1 MSEQTRERG
10 QGPAAEAERRAVV
23 VGAGMAGVQTVV
35 ALREQGFTGAVTLI
49 GAEPHQPYDRPPLSK
64 AVLLGT
70 AEGSAF
76 DVDFEALGITL
87 RLGCE
92 ALGVRPGEHVLDTS
106 EGPVP
111 YDVLVLAT
119 GAEPVRL
126 PGAEGVPG
134 VHLLRTLDDA
144 ERLRPVLTRQHDIVV
159 VGAGWIG
166 AEFATAAR
174 EAGCAVTVVEA
185 ADRPLADALPA
196 EVAAPMT
203 AWYADAG
210 AELRTRAR
218 VARVEPGGPGESG
231 RVVLDDGTRLAAGA
245 VVVGIGARPATGWLA
260 GSGIALGAHGE
271 VLADDRLR
279 TSAPDVHAVGDCAS
293 FPSARY
299 GERLL
304 VHHWDN
310 ALQGPRTVA
319 ADIVGAPAGE
329 TPAAL
334 RPGAVLL
341 VRAVRSLRPVRRSS
355 HGRRHH
361 PVARRPGESGVDGL
375 LAARGPPG
383 RPAGG
388 GPPPRPGAGQAPDPG
403 GYADGPGAADR
414 PGEAA
419 EGGDGRGVVGFPTVS
434 ARWQAGGVTEIDAK
448 TDALVPAWLTVPD
461 IAEMLGVEVTR
472 VRQLIKEGQL
482 IAVRRGENRALHIP
496 AAFIDEDKVVKG
508 LVGTLTLLRDDG
520 FTAEEML
527 EWLFTPD
534 PSLPGTPAQALTEN
548 RGTEVKRRAQALAV

>member
-1 MSEQTRERG
+1 MSEQTQERTRQRE
-10 QGPAAEAERRAVV
+10 ADAERRVVV
-23 VGAGMAGVQTVV
+23 VGAGMAGVQTAV
-35 ALREQGFTGAVTLI
+35 ALREQGFTGTVTLI

-92 ALGVRPGEHVLDTS
+92 ALGVHLAEHVLDTS
-106 EGPVP
+106 AGPVP
-111 YDVLVLAT
+111 YDALVLAT

-126 PGAEGVPG
+126 PGTEGVPG

-144 ERLRPVLTRQHDIVV
+144 ERLRPVLARQHDVVV

-185 ADRPLADALPA
+185 ADRPLAGALPD

-210 AELRTRAR
+210 AVLRTH
-218 VARVEPGGPGESG
+218 ARVERVESGGGPGEPG
-231 RVVLDDGTRLAAGA
+231 HVVVLDDGSRLPAGA
-245 VVVGIGARPATGWLA
+245 VVVGIGARPATAWLA
-260 GSGIALGAHGE
+260 GSGIALGSQGE

-293 FPSARY
+293 FPSGRY

-319 ADIVGAPAGE
+319 ADII
-329 TPAAL
+329 
-334 RPGAVLL
+334 GAVGGEAVAAYDPVPYFWSEQFGRFVQYAGHHTAADTTLWRGDPSGPAWTVCWLREGRLVALL
-341 VRAVRSLRPVRRSS
+341 AVGRPRDLAQ
-355 HGRRHH
+355 GRR
-361 PVARRPGESGVDGL
+361 L
-375 LAARGPPG
+375 I
-383 RPAGG
+383 
-388 GPPPRPGAGQAPDPG
+388 
-403 GYADGPGAADR
+403 
-414 PGEAA
+414 
-419 EGGDGRGVVGFPTVS
+419 
-434 ARWQAGGVTEIDAK
+434 QAGATMDPRRLA
-448 TDALVPAWLTVPD
+448 DPARPL
-461 IAEMLGVEVTR
+461 
-472 VRQLIKEGQL
+472 K
-482 IAVRRGENRALHIP
+482 
-496 AAFIDEDKVVKG
+496 AA
-508 LVGTLTLLRDDG
+508 
-520 FTAEEML
+520 TA
-527 EWLFTPD
+527 
-534 PSLPGTPAQALTEN
+534 
-548 RGTEVKRRAQALAV
+548 